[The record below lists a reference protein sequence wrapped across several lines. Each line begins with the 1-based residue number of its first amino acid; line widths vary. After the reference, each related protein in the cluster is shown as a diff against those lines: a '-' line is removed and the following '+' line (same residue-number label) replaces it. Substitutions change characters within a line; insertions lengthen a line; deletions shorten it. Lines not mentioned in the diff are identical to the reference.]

1 MPPSPAE
8 PHAGQ
13 PPAPPLARAAWLI
26 AAVVLLAHLAANA
39 WSPYGVHRDEFL
51 YMAMGEH
58 LRLWR
63 MDFPPFIALLSR
75 GTRALFGDSL
85 VAVRLGPALAGAAL
99 VLCAAAIA
107 RELGGRRLAQ
117 VIAALAVALAP
128 VFLRPGNLFQP
139 VVFDQLWWTL
149 ALWALLVVRRTGDRR
164 WWLAVG
170 AALGVGLL
178 TKFSVAFIALGIA
191 GAALLERHRR
201 DLLTPWPWAG
211 ALVALLLGSPSLVGQ
226 LRLDFPIGWQMRDLQ
241 AGQLDRL
248 TPLDFL
254 AGQPLLVGPS
264 LLLAA
269 AGVTWL
275 VAGPARERTR
285 EAGLAV
291 AIAWLLLSLGRGKNY
306 YGAPVYPLLF
316 AAGAVALAS
325 IERPRLRRGL
335 VAAAVAG
342 IVGYGAATLPLGLPI
357 VPPEPMAR
365 YARALGIA
373 EATRTNYGTT
383 LPLPQDYADMLGW
396 PELVAATARVWN
408 ALPPERRARA
418 VLVGDNYGEAG
429 ALDYY
434 GPRHG
439 LPRAVSADG
448 SYWFFGPGRLP
459 GETVVA
465 LGGTVED
472 IAPFFERCELA
483 ATAGT
488 PWMVE
493 GQQRTQIVLCE
504 RPRKPL
510 QEIWPLVHPAT
521 ED

>member
-1 MPPSPAE
+1 MPTLSPPDRA
-8 PHAGQ
+8 A
-13 PPAPPLARAAWLI
+13 PAPPIARVAWALAAL
-26 AAVVLLAHLAANA
+26 VLLAHVAANA

-63 MDFPPFIALLSR
+63 MDFQPFIALVAR
-75 GTRALFGDSL
+75 GTRALLGDSL
-85 VAVRLGPALAGAAL
+85 VALRLGPALAGAAL
-99 VLCAAAIA
+99 VLSAAAIA

-117 VIAALAVALAP
+117 GLAALAVALAP
-128 VFLRPGNLFQP
+128 VFMRPGNLFQP

-149 ALWALLVVRRTGDRR
+149 ALWALLVLRRTGDRR

-191 GAALLERHRR
+191 GAALLDRHRR
-201 DLLTPWPWAG
+201 ELLTPWPWAG
-211 ALVALLLGSPSLVGQ
+211 AAVALLLGSPSLVGQ
-226 LRLDFPIGWQMRDLQ
+226 LRLDFPITWQMRDLQ
-241 AGQLDRL
+241 AGQLERL

-254 AGQPLLVGPS
+254 TGQPLLVGPS

-269 AGVTWL
+269 VGAIWL
-275 VAGPARERTR
+275 VAGPLRERTR

-291 AIAWLLLSLGRGKNY
+291 AVAWLLLSLGRGKNY

-316 AAGAVALAS
+316 AAGAVALAQV
-325 IERPRLRRGL
+325 ERRRVRRAL
-335 VAAAVAG
+335 VAASLLG
-342 IVGYGAATLPLGLPI
+342 IVGYGLVALPLGLPI

-373 EATRTNYGTT
+373 EATRTNYGTS

-396 PELVAATARVWN
+396 PEMVADVARVWH

-429 ALDYY
+429 ALDFY
-434 GPRHG
+434 GPLHG

-465 LGGTVED
+465 LGGTVEG
-472 IAPFFERCELA
+472 ISPFFERCELA
-483 ATAGT
+483 ATTGT

-504 RPRKPL
+504 RPRPSL
-510 QEIWPLVHPAT
+510 QAIWPRVHPALG
-521 ED
+521 D